1 MDIRD
6 ETRSA
11 VGRDDRIGS
20 VDDGRGV
27 PDVRTPAE
35 RAAMRQT
42 GTSGNDRSIGD
53 LIKELRDETTTLVR
67 QEFAL
72 ARTEMSE
79 KASKVGRNA
88 AYTGIGALMLY
99 LGLFFGLVALSVGLA
114 LLLRDVAGVHAWWL
128 GPLIVGA
135 VVGIA
140 GAVMT
145 SKGVATLKQQS
156 LTPDKTVQSL
166 KEDKQWL
173 QDKVT
178 Q

>member
-1 MDIRD
+1 MRH
-6 ETRSA
+6 T
-11 VGRDDRIGS
+11 G
-20 VDDGRGV
+20 
-27 PDVRTPAE
+27 
-35 RAAMRQT
+35 AA
-42 GTSGNDRSIGD
+42 TSGSDRSIGD

-79 KASKVGRNA
+79 KASQAARNA
-88 AYTGIGALMLY
+88 AYAGVGAVMLHTGML
-99 LGLFFGLVALSVGLA
+99 FGLAALSVGLA
-114 LLLRDVAGVHAWWL
+114 LLLRNVAGVHAWWL

-135 VVGIA
+135 IVGIV
-140 GAVMT
+140 GAVMA